1 MNVKQKIKEM
11 RQLTGLLLML
21 LVVFSACSE
30 EDSSNS
36 TRFVVRLTDSPGDYE
51 KVNIDIVG
59 IEVNSEENDESG
71 WTSLDNVNVGIYDLL
86 ELTDGVETVLADT
99 DFPSG
104 HISQLRLVLGD
115 NNSVVVD
122 GETINLTTPSSQDS
136 GLKLLINADLTEG
149 ITYSL
154 LLDFD
159 AARSVVKAGNS
170 GAYNL
175 KPVIK
180 VVTEAVDGAIIGKIT
195 PDSASVSILAII
207 GEDTLGSTYAVEDSE
222 DFFIGGLNAGT
233 YSVVFEPGELS
244 GLDTLTIES
253 VDVVVGEVTD
263 MGSNALLE

>member
-1 MNVKQKIKEM
+1 MNIKQKVKQMK
-11 RQLTGLLLML
+11 QLTGILLML
-21 LVVFSACSE
+21 LVVLSACSE
-30 EDSSNS
+30 DDSSNS

-59 IEVNSEENDESG
+59 IEVNAEENDESG
-71 WTSLDNVNVGIYDLL
+71 WTTLDNVNVGVYDLL

-99 DFPSG
+99 EFPSG
-104 HISQLRLVLGD
+104 HISQLRLLLGD

-122 GETINLTTPSSQDS
+122 GETINLTTPSSQES
-136 GLKLLINADLTEG
+136 GLKLSINADLVEG

-159 AARSVVKAGNS
+159 AARSVVQAGNS

-180 VVTEAVDGAIIGKIT
+180 VVAEAVDGAISGIIT
-195 PDSASVSILAII
+195 PDSVSVAVFAII
-207 GEDTLGSTYAVEDSE
+207 GEDTLGTSYAVEDSE
-222 DFFIGGLNAGT
+222 DFFIGGLSAGT

-244 GLDTLTIES
+244 GLDTLTIEG
-253 VDVVVGEVTD
+253 VNVVVEAVTD
-263 MGSNALLE
+263 LGTNALIE